1 MNTPNKILM
10 QSARETLKGK
20 WGLAIKVTL
29 VYIVIQIFL
38 SFLSKV
44 TNLTPLIS
52 FIINAP
58 LALGLTIFWISFS
71 RNNNP
76 NLDQVFEGFESWGR
90 ALKAQLLTTIFTLLW
105 TLLLIIPG
113 IIAAL
118 SYSQIFYIISEDKNI
133 GINDAIEKSK
143 KMMYGYKWKFFRLQL
158 RFIGWAF
165 LCILTLGIGF
175 LWLIPYI
182 QVTAAKFYDDIKGE
196 TPKTPEIIEVPLT
209 N

>member
-1 MNTPNKILM
+1 M
-10 QSARETLKGK
+10 QNARETLKGK
-20 WGLAIKVTL
+20 WKLAIKVTL
-29 VYIVIQIFL
+29 VYIVIQIL
-38 SFLSKV
+38 LGFLSKV

-52 FIINAP
+52 FVINAP
-58 LALGLTIFWISFS
+58 LALGLAIFWISFS

-76 NLDQVFEGFESWGR
+76 NLDQIFEGFESWGR
-90 ALKAQLLTTIFTLLW
+90 AIKAQLLTTIFTLLW

-118 SYSQIFYIISEDKNI
+118 SYSQIFYILSEDKNI

-158 RFIGWAF
+158 RFIGWAL

-196 TPKTPEIIEVPLT
+196 TPKTPEIIEVPST

>member
-158 RFIGWAF
+158 RFIGWAL

-196 TPKTPEIIEVPLT
+196 TPKTPEIIEVPVT

>member
-10 QSARETLKGK
+10 QNARETLKGK
-20 WGLAIKVTL
+20 WKLAIKVTL
-29 VYIVIQIFL
+29 VYIVIQIL
-38 SFLSKV
+38 LGFLSKV

-52 FIINAP
+52 FVINAP
-58 LALGLTIFWISFS
+58 LALGLAIFWISFS

-76 NLDQVFEGFESWGR
+76 NLDQIFEGFESWGR
-90 ALKAQLLTTIFTLLW
+90 AIKAQLLTTIFTLLW

-118 SYSQIFYIISEDKNI
+118 SYSQIFYILSEDKNI

-158 RFIGWAF
+158 RFIGWAL

-196 TPKTPEIIEVPLT
+196 TPKTPEIIEVPST

>member
-196 TPKTPEIIEVPLT
+196 TPKTPEIIEVPVT